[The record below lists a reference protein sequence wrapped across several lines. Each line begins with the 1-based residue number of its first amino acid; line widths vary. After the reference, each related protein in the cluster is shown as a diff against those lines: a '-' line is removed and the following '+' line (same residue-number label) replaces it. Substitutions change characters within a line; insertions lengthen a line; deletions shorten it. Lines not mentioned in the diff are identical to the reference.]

1 MTPVLD
7 ELQAAWS
14 RTDQLFEIV
23 GDTWFDRSLPLRHP
37 PVFYLGHLPAFS
49 RNQVL
54 RGVLGRPSW
63 NPEFD
68 DLFERG
74 IDPLNEAEAERVA
87 IREWPDLPEVI
98 AYRDR
103 VREEVLDAAAEIER
117 RSGDDVMAQ
126 GQRIYHLVLEHEV
139 MHHETLVYLL
149 QEIDHESK
157 VRPQDA
163 PALRTGD
170 TPAPERR
177 EITPGRVTLGAD
189 FDAVPFGWDNEFPRQ
204 EVQVEGFSI
213 DRYPV
218 TIESFRAFV
227 DAGAYDDARWW
238 EPEHFEWIQAQDRRA
253 PHHWRER
260 DGEWV
265 RRGMFEDVSLDAV
278 GGWPV
283 IVSGAE
289 ALAFAKWK
297 GARLATE
304 PEIRRAAYGE
314 PDSDRERA
322 FPWGDQAPTQEH
334 GNFGFGHY
342 DPLPVGSRPAG
353 ASAFGVEEL
362 VGNGWEWTGSDFAPL
377 PGFEAYLRTY
387 PFYSTDFFGPKHAVV
402 FGAAWPTD
410 TRLLRRSFR
419 NWFQRRYPFVP
430 ATFRLVYD
438 T

>member
-1 MTPVLD
+1 MTTVLD
-7 ELQAAWS
+7 DLQAAWR

-54 RGVLGRPSW
+54 RGVLERPGW
-63 NPEFD
+63 NPEYD

-74 IDPLNEAEAERVA
+74 IDPLDADEAERVA
-87 IREWPDLPEVI
+87 IRDWPSIPEVL

-103 VREEVLDAAAEIER
+103 VRAEVLDAAEEIEQ
-117 RSGDDVMAQ
+117 RSSSDVLADR
-126 GQRIYHLVLEHEV
+126 GRIYHLVLEHEV
-139 MHHETLVYLL
+139 MHQETLFYLL
-149 QEIDHESK
+149 QEIEYDRK
-157 VRPQDA
+157 VRPADA
-163 PALRTGD
+163 PALRTGR
-170 TPAPERR
+170 APTRERR
-177 EITPGRVTLGAD
+177 EIAPGRVTLGAD
-189 FDAVPFGWDNEFPRQ
+189 FDALTFGWDNEFPRH
-204 EVQVEGFSI
+204 EVQVDAFAL

-218 TIESFRAFV
+218 TIESFREFV
-227 DAGAYDDARWW
+227 DAGGYGEPRWW
-238 EPEHFEWIQAQDRRA
+238 EPEHFAWIQTQGRRA

-260 DGEWV
+260 EGEWV
-265 RRGMFEDVSLDAV
+265 RRGMFEAVALDEV

-283 IVSGAE
+283 LVSGAE

-314 PDSDRERA
+314 PEGERERA
-322 FPWGDQAPTQEH
+322 FPWGDAEPSAEH
-334 GNFGFGHY
+334 GNFGFANY
-342 DPLPVGSRPAG
+342 DPVPVGSHPAG
-353 ASAFGVEEL
+353 VSAFGVEEL
-362 VGNGWEWTGSDFAPL
+362 VGNGWEWTSSHFGPL

-410 TRLLRRSFR
+410 PRLVRRSFR
-419 NWFQRRYPFVP
+419 NWFQRQYPYVP
-430 ATFRLVYD
+430 ATFRLAYD
-438 T
+438 V